1 MDFLY
6 IIFKVHK
13 VPLKTRPTVLY
24 NGNLLHHLGELITEW
39 LQTLT
44 KIQISYFQ
52 DSFTLKKE
60 LDQQKIPSNA
70 RVFICDATFM
80 YTNIGTGPDL
90 YCIGRFAL
98 DKEKHLTLPTAVL
111 MKKIRLLMTN
121 CVFQFIDTYFLQNM
135 GPKRGNTLQNVIHD
149 YIQCI
154 GDHLGKGYISM
165 RI

>member
-1 MDFLY
+1 
-6 IIFKVHK
+6 
-13 VPLKTRPTVLY
+13 
-24 NGNLLHHLGELITEW
+24 
-39 LQTLT
+39 
-44 KIQISYFQ
+44 
-52 DSFTLKKE
+52 
-60 LDQQKIPSNA
+60 
-70 RVFICDATFM
+70 M

-111 MKKIRLLMTN
+111 MKKIRLLVTN